1 MKKISTILS
10 VVMLFLVLGANAQ
23 SRKSWDFTKGVS
35 DSSREMLD
43 ADAATWSK
51 TVNADGVST
60 AWTTNINFDGELTAN
75 GVVIPEF
82 AGLKFGDFQ
91 AANAVMYR
99 ITNVRLQKNCSI
111 TLPTLSAGQKVTIV
125 AQSANGDADDR
136 GFSLKNAQTEEGET
150 SVILLGN
157 KVEGS
162 PGVYTV
168 VATVVADGVVK
179 LSTGLSGDP
188 KSGIEILSIIIDE
201 GDKNIKTWDFTKWS
215 DATKAQIL
223 AAEDWTKAENASKEY
238 IEGDEIRWVLNPT
251 VDANED
257 LIAGGA
263 AIAEMKG
270 LRHNNLGEYGMA
282 TAFNYQTTTDGNNWG
297 PYASPA
303 YLWITGTASSIV
315 VPNVKA
321 GSTFKLG
328 VESHKPGDKR
338 GLKVVVKGTEVGT
351 TQTTADFAVLEYT
364 IPAEGSDEYVDV
376 TLTATKGLHLYSIE
390 AEVKDESVVDKNPKL
405 GEPVYSLKNGS
416 KINPSTVEFTMTF
429 PKAANVAED
438 AIVTIEGYCG
448 PAGLDE
454 GEKDNYVF
462 DGVEFMLG
470 EGLTFTFSDYIDGGL
485 LENTNYEFYLT
496 KLVVDGYEALNK
508 EAAEGEQL
516 YLLSFETTGPGI
528 EEPRAWEFHNTAED
542 AEALAAAVELGYWN
556 ASSKGRYSVSTKM
569 FANGNRT
576 LLIAE
581 GTLLRI
587 TDGLEFT
594 MSNDNDI
601 LVGTPEGNNDRLQ
614 LGGGAPNL
622 IIPSCNAG
630 DEVTI
635 KGLWSTKNNSTI
647 TINNGTAEDGT
658 NTITLTGSSAEYKI
672 TVSEN
677 GDLVLA
683 SKNVVYQAVSVFP
696 STIQKET
703 VQYTINA
710 VDEEGNVLKKLDEGK
725 GKTNDKIEV
734 AYSHYVADAA
744 GNVYTAGSI
753 GTPFTSTFT
762 LSAEGIYNVTYKKC
776 TYITD
781 AVLCVEGED
790 IEGTTLLTTGN
801 MGVRASNQKAAYN
814 ENDIVLATLQPGTYK
829 IKAGLFDVK
838 PISYVA
844 TFTLGNAS
852 DIELASTADNLSEV
866 ESDLITVT
874 EATELIWKAGG
885 DDKRGLDYIV
895 VYPSEDAPDDPT
907 GISGVYGTTATQA
920 QPVKVMKNGRVVV
933 ESANGT
939 YTVAGA
945 KMQ

>member
-43 ADAATWSK
+43 ADAASWSK
-51 TVNADGVST
+51 TVNDDGVST
-60 AWTTNINFDGELTAN
+60 AWATNKSFEGELTAN
-75 GVVIPEF
+75 DVVIPEF
-82 AGLKFGDFQ
+82 AGLRFGDF
-91 AANAVMYR
+91 AATNAVLYR
-99 ITNVRLQKNCSI
+99 ITSVRLQKNCSI
-111 TLPTLSAGQKVTIV
+111 TLPTLSAGQKITIV
-125 AQSANGDADDR
+125 AQSANGTATDR
-136 GFSLKNAQTEEGET
+136 GFSLTNAQTEEGET
-150 SVILLGN
+150 SIILLGN
-157 KVEGS
+157 NVEGS
-162 PGVYTV
+162 PGVYTI

-188 KSGIEILSIIIDE
+188 KSGIEIRSIIIDE

-223 AAEDWTKAENASKEY
+223 AAEDWTTAESASKDY
-238 IEGDEIRWVLNPT
+238 IEGDEIRFALNPT
-251 VDANED
+251 VDANGD
-257 LIAGGA
+257 LVAGGA

-270 LRHNNLGEYGMA
+270 LGHKNLGAYGIA
-282 TAFNYQTTTDGNNWG
+282 TAFNYQKTLDTNAWG
-297 PYASPA
+297 PYASPS
-303 YLWITGTASSIV
+303 YLWITGASSSIV

-328 VESHKPGDKR
+328 VESHKPGDAR
-338 GLKVVVKGTEVGT
+338 GFKVVVNGTEVGT

-364 IPAEGSDEYVDV
+364 IPAGSDEFVDV
-376 TLTATKGLHLYSIE
+376 VLTATKGCHLYSIE
-390 AEVKDESVVDKNPKL
+390 AEVKDETVVDKNPKL

-416 KINPSTVEFTMTF
+416 KINPSTVDFTMTF
-429 PKAANVAED
+429 PKAANVAGD
-438 AIVTIEGYCG
+438 ANITIEGYCG

-454 GEKDNYVF
+454 DEKANYMF

-485 LENTNYEFYLT
+485 LENTTYEFYLT
-496 KLVVDGYEALNK
+496 KLVVDGYEALNQ
-508 EAAEGEQL
+508 EAAEGL

-542 AEALAAAVELGYWN
+542 AEALAAAVALGYWN

-581 GTLLRI
+581 GTPLRI

-614 LGGGAPNL
+614 LGGGSPNL

-710 VDEEGNVLKKLDEGK
+710 VDEEGNVLKKLAEGE
-725 GKTNDKIEV
+725 GMTNDKVEV
-734 AYSHYVADAA
+734 TYSYYLADAA

-762 LSAEGIYNVTYKKC
+762 LSAEGTYNVTYKKC
-776 TYITD
+776 DYITD

-790 IEGTTLLTTGN
+790 IEGTTLLTEGN

-838 PISYVA
+838 PISYIA
-844 TFTLGNAS
+844 TFTLGNATT
-852 DIELASTADNLSEV
+852 IELASTADNLTEV

-885 DDKRGLDYIV
+885 DIKRGLDYIV
-895 VYPSEDAPDDPT
+895 VYPSDDVPDDPT
-907 GISGVYGTTATQA
+907 DGISGVYGTTATQA
-920 QPVKVMKNGRVVV
+920 QPVKVMKNGRIVV

>member
-1 MKKISTILS
+1 MKKIFTFLS
-10 VVMLFLVLGANAQ
+10 VVMLLLTLCANAQ

-60 AWTTNINFDGELTAN
+60 AWTTNKNFDGELTAN
-75 GVVIPEF
+75 DDVIPEF
-82 AGLKFGDFQ
+82 AGLQFADFQ
-91 AANAVMYR
+91 ATNAVMYKS
-99 ITNVRLQKNCSI
+99 TNVRLQKNCSI
-111 TLPTLSAGQKVTIV
+111 TLPVLSAGQKITIV
-125 AQSANGDADDR
+125 AQSANGDATDR
-136 GFSLKNAQTEEGET
+136 GFSLTNALTEDGES

-223 AAEDWTKAENASKEY
+223 AAEDWTKAENATKEY
-238 IEGDEIRWVLNPT
+238 IDGDEIRWVLDPT
-251 VDANED
+251 VDANGD
-257 LIAGGA
+257 LVAGGA

-270 LRHNNLGEYGMA
+270 LRHNSLGAYGMA
-282 TAFNYQTTTDGNNWG
+282 TAFNYQTTLDTNVWG

-303 YLWITGTASSIV
+303 YLWITGGSSSIV

-328 VESHKPGDKR
+328 VESHKPGDPR
-338 GLKVVVKGTEVGT
+338 GLKVVVNGTEVGT
-351 TQTTADFAVLEYT
+351 TQTTADYAVLEYT
-364 IPAEGSDEYVDV
+364 IPESSDEYVDV
-376 TLTATKGLHLYSIE
+376 VLTATKGLHLYSIE
-390 AEVKDESVVDKNPKL
+390 AEVKDETVVDKNPKL
-405 GEPVYSLKNGS
+405 GDPVYSLKNGS
-416 KINPSTVEFTMTF
+416 KINPSTVDFTMNF
-429 PKAANVAED
+429 SKAANVAAD
-438 AIVTIEGYCG
+438 TNITIEGYCG

-454 GEKDNYVF
+454 EAKADYMF
-462 DGVEFMLG
+462 DGVEFLLG
-470 EGLTFTFSDYIDGGL
+470 EGLTFTFSDYVDGGL
-485 LENTNYEFYLT
+485 LENTAYEFYLT
-496 KLVVDGYEALNK
+496 KLVVDGYETLNK

-516 YLLSFETTGPGI
+516 YPLSFETTGPGV
-528 EEPRAWEFHNTAED
+528 EEPRAWEFTHTAED
-542 AEALAAAVELGYWN
+542 AADLAAAVELGYWN
-556 ASSKGRYSVSTKM
+556 GSSKGRYSVSTRM
-569 FANGNRT
+569 FADGNKT

-581 GTLLRI
+581 GTPLRT

-601 LVGTPEGNNDRLQ
+601 LVGTPDGNNGKLQ

-672 TVSEN
+672 KVSEN

-696 STIQKET
+696 STIQKEN

-710 VDEEGNVLKKLDEGK
+710 ADAEGNVLKTIAEGE
-725 GKTNDKIEV
+725 GLTNDKVEV
-734 AYSHYVADAA
+734 SYSHYVADAE

-762 LSAEGIYNVTYKKC
+762 LAAESTYNVTYKS
-776 TYITD
+776 TD
-781 AVLCVEGED
+781 IKNAVLCVEGED
-790 IEGTTLLTTGN
+790 IEGATLLTTGN
-801 MGVRASNQKAAYN
+801 MGVRASNQNAAYN
-814 ENDIVLATLQPGTYK
+814 ETDIVLVTLQPGTYR

-844 TFTLGNAS
+844 TLALGNAS
-852 DIELASTADNLSEV
+852 ETDMPILLSSTADNLSEV
-866 ESDLITVT
+866 DTVDPFVVT
-874 EATELIWKAGG
+874 ETTELIWKAGG
-885 DDKRGLDYIV
+885 DDRRGLDYII
-895 VYPSEDAPDDPT
+895 VYPYDPD
-907 GISGVYGTTATQA
+907 GVNGVYEASAAKAT
-920 QPVKVMKNGRVVV
+920 PVKVVKNGAVVIAKGDA
-933 ESANGT
+933 EYS
-939 YTVAGA
+939 VAGA
-945 KMQ
+945 RMK